1 MSSVPATRS
10 RVAARGRLLVGGTL
24 VLAVLLRFPLLGA
37 KSFWGDEVSTLFL
50 IRRGF
55 DGLLAGVARLESTP
69 PLYYTLAKL
78 WDAVAGN
85 GEVGLRSLPA
95 ALGVGAVAVSYLA
108 ARELVSP
115 RAAVMTAALMAV
127 NPMLIWYSGDARS
140 YSLAVLL
147 AAVGLLF
154 FARALNG
161 RPRAVGWWAL
171 ASSLALATHYFSAF
185 LIAPE
190 ACVLLCRS
198 QVPRRAALLAIGTV
212 GATAAALFP
221 LALEQRAFGH
231 ADWIARTPLPL
242 RILRAPADL
251 LVGFDAPQ
259 VAAVGAV
266 AVALA
271 AAGGWLAWK
280 RVWAPAER
288 RGVALAA
295 AVGAAAVAL
304 PAALA
309 AVGVDYFDSRNVIEA
324 IVPLTIAIAAGFAV
338 PRSRGGA
345 AAACALCAL
354 SLFVVVATMR
364 EPKYHS
370 EDWRAAARALGDD
383 GRSVRVV
390 VVTPGQAG
398 RKPLMVYL
406 GESTRP
412 VFQLRTR
419 VAEIDLV
426 IAPRQGASTP
436 RPRDVHRLESL
447 HLAGFHL
454 AVSRSDTHYAV
465 FRLRARTPRSLSV
478 RSVALALGGLRP
490 AVLLEH

>member
-24 VLAVLLRFPLLGA
+24 VLAVLLRFPMLGA

-171 ASSLALATHYFSAF
+171 
-185 LIAPE
+185 
-190 ACVLLCRS
+190 
-198 QVPRRAALLAIGTV
+198 
-212 GATAAALFP
+212 
-221 LALEQRAFGH
+221 
-231 ADWIARTPLPL
+231 
-242 RILRAPADL
+242 
-251 LVGFDAPQ
+251 
-259 VAAVGAV
+259 
-266 AVALA
+266 
-271 AAGGWLAWK
+271 
-280 RVWAPAER
+280 AER

-454 AVSRSDTHYAV
+454 TASRSDTHYTV

-478 RSVALALGGLRP
+478 RSIALALGRLRP